1 MGDLKTRQ
9 PSQYPAS
16 DDRPLIIFDGV
27 CHLCNASVA
36 FIIRRDPRG
45 VFRFTPLQG
54 DHAKNLLRGVP
65 AQVINTDS
73 VLLMENGRIYDRSE
87 AALRICRRLPWPWNL
102 LWALRIIPKGFV
114 DSVYALVARNRYR
127 WFGRREAC
135 MMPRAEWKDR
145 FV

>member
-1 MGDLKTRQ
+1 MGDLTTSR
-9 PSQYPAS
+9 PSKYPTS

-45 VFRFTPLQG
+45 VFSFTPLQG
-54 DHAKNLLRGVP
+54 DHAKNLLWNVP

-73 VLLMENGRIYDRSE
+73 VLLMENGRVYDRSE
-87 AALRICRRLPWPWNL
+87 AALRICRRLPWPWN
-102 LWALRIIPKGFV
+102 WIWVLRVIPKGIR
-114 DSVYALVARNRYR
+114 DSVYGLMARNRYR

-135 MMPRAEWKDR
+135 MMPRTEWKDR
-145 FV
+145 FR

>member
-1 MGDLKTRQ
+1 MGDLTTSR
-9 PSQYPAS
+9 PSKYPTS

-36 FIIRRDPRG
+36 FIIKRDPAG

-54 DHAKNLLRGVP
+54 EYA
-65 AQVINTDS
+65 AQVLGDVSADFRVADS
-73 VLLMENGRIYDRSE
+73 VLLVEHGRIFDRSE
-87 AALRICRRLPWPWNL
+87 AALRICRRLSRPWRWI
-102 LWALRIIPKGFV
+102 WVLRLIPKGLR
-114 DSVYALVARNRYR
+114 DMIYTLIARNRYR
-127 WFGRREAC
+127 WFGRSEAC

>member
-45 VFRFTPLQG
+45 VFSFTPLQG
-54 DHAKNLLRGVP
+54 DLAQQILRDVP
-65 AQVINTDS
+65 AQVKNADS
-73 VLLMENGRIYDRSE
+73 VLLIENGRVYDRSE
-87 AALRICRRLPWPWNL
+87 AALRICRRLPWPWN
-102 LWALRIIPKGFV
+102 WIWVLRLIPKGIR
-114 DSVYALVARNRYR
+114 DSVYGLVARNRYR
-127 WFGRREAC
+127 WFGRSEAC
-135 MMPRAEWKDR
+135 MMPRTEWKDR
-145 FV
+145 FL